1 MRAQPER
8 AGAASGF
15 LHSATLTGSLVGP
28 ILFSLIVPEHG
39 YAAGWMIVATFGL
52 AAGVVLLSDR
62 GTARRTA
69 GCPPPRC
76 CVTVL
81 RNLVLDTRP
90 LRSRPFRWLIL
101 GQFGG
106 QFARQLLVVAVPYQV
121 FVETG
126 STFLVGLL
134 GLLQVGPVLVCSL
147 LGGVIADAY
156 DRRGVL
162 IVTQLLAAA
171 STLGL
176 ALNAQFGPIWPVFVL
191 ATLNASF
198 AAVESPAR
206 TAIVPS
212 LTSIGELPAAF
223 ALNQLLNRTMQV
235 VGPAFGGLVLAV
247 AGIGPAYLVACGWAA
262 FAACAIRPIGRQRKD
277 VPAGAVTLEALAT
290 GWRYVRR
297 TPVLVQTLLVDFNAM
312 VFGMPRAIFPLIG
325 TSLLGGGAGT
335 VGLLY
340 AAPGAGAMLAALTMG
355 WVHAVRR
362 QGRLVVWSVVVWGVS
377 IAAFGLS
384 RTLVSVPA
392 PARGGRRRRRGLECL
407 PHHDPAGG
415 RARPAPRAGDGFQ
428 ELTVDDRAAAG
439 RRRGRPGRHGRRP
452 DVRHR
457 LGRTDQHPRGRGRDS
472 GPRLAVA
479 TGVGSGSEPEAK
491 E

>member
-1 MRAQPER
+1 M
-8 AGAASGF
+8 
-15 LHSATLTGSLVGP
+15 
-28 ILFSLIVPEHG
+28 
-39 YAAGWMIVATFGL
+39 
-52 AAGVVLLSDR
+52 
-62 GTARRTA
+62 
-69 GCPPPRC
+69 
-76 CVTVL
+76 TVL
-81 RNLVLDTRP
+81 RNFVVDTRP

-134 GLLQVGPVLVCSL
+134 GFLQVGPVLVCSL

-277 VPAGAVTLEALAT
+277 VPAGALTLEALAT

-297 TPVLVQTLLVDFNAM
+297 TPVLIQTLLVDFNAM

-384 RTLVSVPA
+384 RTLVLS
-392 PARGGRRRRRGLECL
+392 LIL
-407 PHHDPAGG
+407 
-415 RARPAPRAGDGFQ
+415 
-428 ELTVDDRAAAG
+428 
-439 RRRGRPGRHGRRP
+439 
-452 DVRHR
+452 
-457 LGRTDQHPRGRGRDS
+457 
-472 GPRLAVA
+472 LAVA
-479 TGVGSGSEPEAK
+479 GAADVVSNVFRTTILQAAVPDELRGRVTAFKNSLSTTGPQLGDAEAGLAATAVGPTFAVVSGGLISILGAVAVMVARSSLWRQESEVDPDPDALE
-491 E
+491 